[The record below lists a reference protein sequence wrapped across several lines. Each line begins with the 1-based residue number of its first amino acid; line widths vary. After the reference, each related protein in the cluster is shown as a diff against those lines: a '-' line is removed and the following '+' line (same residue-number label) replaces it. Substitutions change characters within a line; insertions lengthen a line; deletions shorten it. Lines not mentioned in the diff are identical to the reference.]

1 MVTKRYNNK
10 ITLHIPIVTN
20 LRSCGSRLKV
30 NHMVIEDEVKNNKS
44 NNNTNLNAKSQD
56 NVDPSFMQDQIA
68 KVFNIWSD
76 ISRLPTVGPSFAY
89 SQYSRADLKELIE
102 FGKTLLELQIHLN
115 EYWVQIN
122 NTFVQALAESSEK
135 APKQYNSKQD
145 FENYR
150 KIAIDV
156 FEDAF
161 TGLFDSKE
169 YAISCGLVL
178 NNQYDLLTHLQK
190 LTEKNLKVLNLPT
203 RSEMDDLSKHI
214 HDLKKTVH
222 DLTRKIEALKINESG
237 NIPT

>member
-1 MVTKRYNNK
+1 M
-10 ITLHIPIVTN
+10 I
-20 LRSCGSRLKV
+20 
-30 NHMVIEDEVKNNKS
+30 IEDEVKNNKS
-44 NNNTNLNAKSQD
+44 NDNTIINTKSQD
-56 NVDPSFMQDQIA
+56 SGDTSFMQDQIA

-89 SQYSRADLKELIE
+89 SQYSRSDLKEFVEL
-102 FGKTLLELQIHLN
+102 GKTFLELQIHLN
-115 EYWVQIN
+115 EHWVQIN
-122 NTFVQALAESSEK
+122 NTYLHALARASEK
-135 APKQYNSKQD
+135 APKEYNSKED

-169 YAISCGLVL
+169 YAILYGLVL
-178 NNQYDLLTHLQK
+178 SNQYDLLTHWQK

-203 RSEMDDLSKHI
+203 RSEIDDLSKGI

-222 DLTRKIEALKINESG
+222 DLTRKIEALKINESE

>member
-1 MVTKRYNNK
+1 
-10 ITLHIPIVTN
+10 
-20 LRSCGSRLKV
+20 
-30 NHMVIEDEVKNNKS
+30 MVIEDEVKNSKS
-44 NNNTNLNAKSQD
+44 NNNTNINTKSQD
-56 NVDPSFMQDQIA
+56 NVDPNFMQGQIA

-76 ISRLPTVGPSFAY
+76 ISKLPTVGPSFAY
-89 SQYSRADLKELIE
+89 SQYSRSDLKEFIE
-102 FGKTLLELQIHLN
+102 FGKTFLEWQIHLN
-115 EYWVQIN
+115 EHWVQIN
-122 NTFVQALAESSEK
+122 NTYLQALSKASEK
-135 APKQYNSKQD
+135 APKHYNSKQD

-169 YAISCGLVL
+169 YAILYGLVL
-178 NNQYDLLTHLQK
+178 SNQYDLLTHLQK
-190 LTEKNLKVLNLPT
+190 VAEKNLKVLNLPT
-203 RSEMDDLSKHI
+203 RSEMDDLSKDI

>member
-1 MVTKRYNNK
+1 
-10 ITLHIPIVTN
+10 
-20 LRSCGSRLKV
+20 V
-30 NHMVIEDEVKNNKS
+30 NHMVIEDEINDNKS
-44 NNNTNLNAKSQD
+44 NNNTSRNTKSHD
-56 NVDPSFMQDQIA
+56 NVDPGFMHDQIA

-89 SQYSRADLKELIE
+89 SQYSRSDLKEFIE
-102 FGKTLLELQIHLN
+102 FGKTFLELQIHLN
-115 EYWVQIN
+115 EHWVQIN
-122 NTFVQALAESSEK
+122 NTYVQALAIALEK

-169 YAISCGLVL
+169 YAILYASVL
-178 NNQYDLLTHLQK
+178 SNQYDLLTHLQN
-190 LTEKNLKVLNLPT
+190 LTEKNLKILNLPT
-203 RSEMDDLSKHI
+203 RSEMDDLSKDI
-214 HDLKKTVH
+214 HDLKKTVR
-222 DLTRKIEALKINESG
+222 DLNRKMEALKINEPG

>member
-1 MVTKRYNNK
+1 MR
-10 ITLHIPIVTN
+10 
-20 LRSCGSRLKV
+20 
-30 NHMVIEDEVKNNKS
+30 
-44 NNNTNLNAKSQD
+44 
-56 NVDPSFMQDQIA
+56 
-68 KVFNIWSD
+68 
-76 ISRLPTVGPSFAY
+76 
-89 SQYSRADLKELIE
+89 
-102 FGKTLLELQIHLN
+102 
-115 EYWVQIN
+115 
-122 NTFVQALAESSEK
+122 ALARASEK
-135 APKQYNSKQD
+135 APKEYNSKQD

-169 YAISCGLVL
+169 YAILYGLVL
-178 NNQYDLLTHLQK
+178 SNQYDLLTHLQK

>member
-1 MVTKRYNNK
+1 
-10 ITLHIPIVTN
+10 
-20 LRSCGSRLKV
+20 
-30 NHMVIEDEVKNNKS
+30 MVIEDEVNDNRS
-44 NNNTNLNAKSQD
+44 NNNTNRNTKSLD

-68 KVFNIWSD
+68 KIFNIWSD

-89 SQYSRADLKELIE
+89 SQYSRSDLKEFVE
-102 FGKTLLELQIHLN
+102 FGM
-115 EYWVQIN
+115 
-122 NTFVQALAESSEK
+122 EK

-169 YAISCGLVL
+169 YAILYGLVL
-178 NNQYDLLTHLQK
+178 SNQYDLLTHLQK
-190 LTEKNLKVLNLPT
+190 LTEKNFKVLNLPT
-203 RSEMDDLSKHI
+203 RSEMDDLSKDI

-222 DLTRKIEALKINESG
+222 DLTRKMEALKINESG

>member
-1 MVTKRYNNK
+1 MC
-10 ITLHIPIVTN
+10 
-20 LRSCGSRLKV
+20 CGSRLKV

-89 SQYSRADLKELIE
+89 SQYSRSDFQEFIE
-102 FGKTLLELQIHLN
+102 FGKTFLELQIHLN
-115 EYWVQIN
+115 EHWVQIN
-122 NTFVQALAESSEK
+122 NTYLHALARASEK
-135 APKQYNSKQD
+135 APKEYNSKQD

-169 YAISCGLVL
+169 YAILYGLVL
-178 NNQYDLLTHLQK
+178 SDQYDLLTHLQK

>member
-1 MVTKRYNNK
+1 MV
-10 ITLHIPIVTN
+10 
-20 LRSCGSRLKV
+20 
-30 NHMVIEDEVKNNKS
+30 MEDEVKNSKS
-44 NNNTNLNAKSQD
+44 NNNTNINNKSQD
-56 NVDPSFMQDQIA
+56 NVDPSFMQGQIA

-89 SQYSRADLKELIE
+89 SQYSRSDLKEFIE
-102 FGKTLLELQIHLN
+102 FGKTFLELQIHLN
-115 EYWVQIN
+115 EHWVQIN
-122 NTFVQALAESSEK
+122 NTYLQALSKASEK
-135 APKQYNSKQD
+135 APKHYNSKQD

-169 YAISCGLVL
+169 YAILYGLVL
-178 NNQYDLLTHLQK
+178 SNQYDLLTHLQK
-190 LTEKNLKVLNLPT
+190 VTEKNLKVLNLPT
-203 RSEMDDLSKHI
+203 RREMDDLSKDI

>member
-1 MVTKRYNNK
+1 
-10 ITLHIPIVTN
+10 
-20 LRSCGSRLKV
+20 
-30 NHMVIEDEVKNNKS
+30 MVIEAEVNDNKS
-44 NNNTNLNAKSQD
+44 NNNPNTNTKSLD
-56 NVDPSFMQDQIA
+56 NVDPSFLQDQIA

-89 SQYSRADLKELIE
+89 SQYSRSDLKEFVE
-102 FGKTLLELQIHLN
+102 FGKTLLELQIHIN
-115 EYWVQIN
+115 EHWVQIN
-122 NTFVQALAESSEK
+122 HTYVQALARALEK

-150 KIAIDV
+150 KVAIDV

-169 YAISCGLVL
+169 YAILYGLVL
-178 NNQYDLLTHLQK
+178 SNQYDLLTHLQN
-190 LTEKNLKVLNLPT
+190 LTVKSLKVLNLPT
-203 RSEMDDLSKHI
+203 RSEMDDLSKDI

-222 DLTRKIEALKINESG
+222 DLTRKMEALKINESG

>member
-1 MVTKRYNNK
+1 
-10 ITLHIPIVTN
+10 
-20 LRSCGSRLKV
+20 
-30 NHMVIEDEVKNNKS
+30 MVIEDEINDNKS
-44 NNNTNLNAKSQD
+44 NNNTRNTKSHD
-56 NVDPSFMQDQIA
+56 NVDPGFMHDQIA

-89 SQYSRADLKELIE
+89 SQYSRSDLKEFIE
-102 FGKTLLELQIHLN
+102 FGKTFLELQIHLS
-115 EYWVQIN
+115 EHWVQIN
-122 NTFVQALAESSEK
+122 NTYVQALAIALEK

-169 YAISCGLVL
+169 YAILYALVL
-178 NNQYDLLTHLQK
+178 SNQYDLLTHLQN
-190 LTEKNLKVLNLPT
+190 LTEKNLKILNLPT
-203 RSEMDDLSKHI
+203 RSEMDDLSKDI
-214 HDLKKTVH
+214 HDLKKTVR
-222 DLTRKIEALKINESG
+222 DLNLKMEALKINEPG